1 MVSRLKQSSAIN
13 LYQNKFALKVTI
25 IIISIIIGFVSIYY
39 TNLLVEELK
48 EREQRLI
55 ELYAN
60 TLEYTVNENNNE
72 NLAFIFQEIIVGNNS
87 IPVIVTDENGI
98 PAFDKNIEFP
108 ENFNEDEKN
117 IVLQRE
123 LEIMRQEHEPIVITF
138 KNLVG
143 EVNNYQFV
151 YYRNSNLLNQLTFYP
166 YVQLSVIAV
175 FALLAYLAFSY
186 SKTAEQNRVWV
197 GLAKETAHQLG
208 TPLSSLM
215 AWVEYFKT
223 EPHYKD
229 SGIVEEL
236 NKDIKRLD
244 MITSRFSNIG
254 SVPVLKEENIYEAIL
269 EIIDYLIPRI
279 STKVKIN
286 INVKNPDLKAM
297 INKPLFDW
305 VIENLCKN
313 AVDAMSGVGTINI
326 NISSENNDKVFVDIS
341 DTGKGIPKSKIKQV
355 FQPGFT
361 TKKRGWGL
369 GLTLVKRI
377 IENYH
382 KGKIFVKSSEVEVGT
397 TFRIVLKNK
406 LSDQMVMKEKLKKTN

>member
-138 KNLVG
+138 KNQVG

-406 LSDQMVMKEKLKKTN
+406 LSDQMVMKEKLERTY

>member
-1 MVSRLKQSSAIN
+1 MVSRIKQAGAIN

-25 IIISIIIGFVSIYY
+25 ILVSIIIGFVSIYY
-39 TNLLVEELK
+39 TNILVEELK
-48 EREQRLI
+48 DREKRLI

-60 TLEYTVNENNNE
+60 TLEYTVNENNND

-87 IPVIVTDENGI
+87 IPVIVTDEDGV
-98 PAFDKNIEFP
+98 PAFDKNIEYPNSFSS
-108 ENFNEDEKN
+108 EEKMRLL
-117 IVLQRE
+117 VQE
-123 LEIMRQEHEPIVITF
+123 LEIMREEHEPIVIAF
-138 KNLVG
+138 KNSEGVV
-143 EVNNYQFV
+143 ENKQFV
-151 YYRNSNLLNQLTFYP
+151 YYRNSDLLNQLTFYP
-166 YVQLSVIAV
+166 YIQLSVIGV
-175 FALLAYLAFSY
+175 FALLAYMAFSY

-215 AWVEYFKT
+215 AWVEYFKS
-223 EPHYKD
+223 EPRYAD
-229 SGIVEEL
+229 SEIVEEL

-254 SVPVLKEENIYEAIL
+254 SVPVLKQENIYEVIT
-269 EIIDYLIPRI
+269 EIIDYLLPRI

-286 INVKNPDLKAM
+286 INIKDKDLKAS

-305 VIENLCKN
+305 VVENLCKN
-313 AVDAMSGVGTINI
+313 AVDAMSGTGIINI
-326 NISSENNDKVFVDIS
+326 NINKENDKVLIDIA

-382 KGKIFVKSSEVEVGT
+382 AGKIFVKSSEVDVGT
-397 TFRIVLKNK
+397 TFRIILRNK
-406 LSDQMVMKEKLKKTN
+406 ALA